1 MSVLLHHKGS
11 PGFGRRAAILAVAAS
26 LLLAACGGGGGG
38 GEGSSAPAE
47 FRIAIGIDPDTLDP
61 AGQTTTTVQNIVD
74 YMVDTLVDIDKDGK
88 LKPGL
93 ATDWE
98 VAPDGLSITL
108 TLRQGVTFHDG
119 TPFNAEAVKFSLDR
133 VLDPNVTVP
142 IRGSYT
148 VIQEVE
154 VVDDYTVRLHLSQP
168 SPALMAALST
178 TMVGIISPAS
188 VEEHGNT
195 YTNYQHPVGTGPYVF
210 KEYVPGER
218 VVVEKNPDYW
228 GEEPYYDR
236 VIFQV
241 VPEAATRMSQLLS
254 GQVDMII
261 LPPVSDIPSLQQ
273 NPNVEVLLAPSN
285 RTIYIAINNND
296 EVLSDKRVRQAL
308 NYAVDKDAIIQNVL
322 FGAATKLDAPMA
334 PSLFGYCPVGAYEY
348 NPDRARQL
356 LAEAGVENLTLD
368 FIAPTGR
375 YVQDFQAAEAI
386 AGYLEDV
393 GINVTLRT
401 MDWPTYVQNIQQP
414 PDQNDLDLHLL
425 GWAPG
430 YLDAQEQMVQFQLA
444 AHPPNGLAT
453 AFYTNPEVEDL
464 LERASREIDVE
475 TRADLYCQAS
485 RLIMDDAP
493 WIFLWYQ
500 SFPIVYS
507 KDVTGVSY
515 LPNEMFDAVYARPA
529 N

>member
-1 MSVLLHHKGS
+1 MSVLQQGRS
-11 PGFGRRAAILAVAAS
+11 PRRGRRAAALAVVAG
-26 LLLAACGGGGGG
+26 LLVLTACGGGGGG
-38 GEGSSAPAE
+38 AGAGTE
-47 FRIAIGIDPDTLDP
+47 FRIAVGIDPDTLDP
-61 AGQTTTTVQNIVD
+61 AGQTTTTVQNMVD
-74 YMVDTLVDIDKDGK
+74 YVVETLVGIDQNGDIV
-88 LKPGL
+88 PRL
-93 ATDWE
+93 AERWE
-98 VAPDGLSITL
+98 VAPDGLTITL
-108 TLRQGVTFHDG
+108 ELRQGVTFHDG

-133 VLDPNVTVP
+133 VLDPEVTVP
-142 IRGSYT
+142 LRASYD
-148 VIQEVE
+148 VISEVE
-154 VVDDYTVRLHLSQP
+154 VVDEHTVRLHLSRP
-168 SPALMAALST
+168 SPALMSAMST
-178 TMVGIISPAS
+178 TAVGIISPAS
-188 VEEHGNT
+188 VEAEGNS
-195 YTNYQHPVGTGPYVF
+195 YTAYQHPVGTGPYVF
-210 KEYVPGER
+210 KEYAPGER

-228 GEEPYYDR
+228 GEKPYYDK
-236 VIFQV
+236 VVFQV

-254 GQVDMII
+254 GQVHMMI
-261 LPPVSDIPSLQQ
+261 LPPVSDIPSLQE

-285 RTIYIAINNND
+285 RTIYIALNNHD

-308 NYAVDKDAIIQNVL
+308 NYAVDVDAIIENVL

-334 PSLFGYCPVGAYEY
+334 PSLFGYCSVGAYDY
-348 NPDRARQL
+348 DPDRARQL
-356 LAEAGVENLTLD
+356 LAEAGAEGVTLD
-368 FIAPTGR
+368 FIAPSGR

-401 MDWPTYVQNIQQP
+401 MDWPTYVENITQP
-414 PDQNDLDLHLL
+414 ADQNVLDLHLL

-430 YLDAQEQMVQFQLA
+430 YLDAQQQMVQFQA
-444 AHPPNGLAT
+444 GAHPPAGLAT

-464 LERASREIDVE
+464 LARAAQEIDIP

-515 LPNEMFDAVYARPA
+515 LPNEMFDAIYARPA
-529 N
+529 R